1 MSKSVNHAIQ
11 SKHCTILKSEF
22 ESNFVPL
29 RKFIPDLEKNTMK
42 TNQELQTDVQ
52 NAIKWEPLLNA
63 AEIGVTA
70 KDGVVSLT
78 GVVDS
83 YAKKLEAENAT
94 KKVIG
99 VKALVEK
106 IEVKFPSSWSK
117 TDVEIAN
124 EVLVALKA
132 NWSVPNDKVTVKV
145 EDGWVTL
152 GGELYWNYQK
162 NAAKNAINYLSGV
175 KGVSNNIKIKSE
187 SHDAI
192 EQKDVEDAIARSWS
206 IDDFDINVAVS
217 GTTVTLTGTVNSWYQ
232 KDEAGRIAWNTPGIW
247 HVKNELA
254 VDYEY
259 AFS

>member
-1 MSKSVNHAIQ
+1 M
-11 SKHCTILKSEF
+11 
-22 ESNFVPL
+22 
-29 RKFIPDLEKNTMK
+29 KN
-42 TNQELQTDVQ
+42 NSELQTDVQ
-52 NAIKWEPLLNA
+52 YAIKWEPLLNA

-83 YAKKLEAENAT
+83 YAKKMEAENAA

-106 IEVKFPSSWSK
+106 IEVKFPNAWSK
-117 TDVEIAN
+117 TNEEIAN
-124 EVLVALKA
+124 EVLTGLK
-132 NWSVPNDKVTVKV
+132 NDWSIPNDKVTVKV

-152 GGELYWNYQK
+152 EGELPWNYQK
-162 NAAKNAINYLSGV
+162 ESAKNAVNYLMGV

-192 EQKDVEDAIARSWS
+192 EKKDIEDAIHRSWS
-206 IDDFDINVAVS
+206 VDDSDIKVSVS
-217 GTTVTLTGTVNSWYQ
+217 GTTVSLTGSVDSWYQ
-232 KDEAGRIAWNTPGIW
+232 KEEAGRIAWKTTGIW
-247 HVKNELA
+247 HMNNELV

-259 AFS
+259 ASN